1 MTRYPSLAASAR
13 LAGLESRVT
22 LAVVDGNI
30 RWSWAEL
37 DERAEAVAANLAR
50 AGVRPGA
57 RVAMSAASSAAAIA
71 ALHGVARVGAALV
84 PLGIGLR
91 ARELAI
97 AIEVTDPGLV
107 IVGPGLEPMAT
118 DLGCPVVRLEDLLD
132 AGARPE
138 TPEPGASEPD
148 LAAPAVVVLSSGTT
162 GRPKALV
169 LSTAALVAS
178 AQAWLSALPPATGWL
193 LALGLDHVAGL
204 GVVWRAALS
213 GVPLVMV
220 SSRDAAPIIAALQH
234 DPAPSHVSVVPT
246 TLARLL
252 DVVADGPPP
261 ATLRAVLTGGGPI
274 PADLIA
280 RACAAGWPVVP
291 TYGLSEAGSGVTALP
306 STEATHNPGTAGRP
320 LPGVRI
326 RIADPDPA
334 GEGEI
339 LVDSPALFSEYLGD
353 PDATAAALT
362 DDGWLR
368 TGDIGRLDPDG
379 RLTVIDRRTDRI
391 VRGGENISPAEVEAV
406 LESHP
411 SVAEVAVVARRDPTF
426 GHVPVATIVVRPDGP
441 DPGDEALTTFC
452 RERLA
457 GYKVPVA
464 FTRVEALPRT
474 KSGKIKRAE
483 LRART
488 VPVAFTTTGS
498 GPVPILLLHGTLSTA
513 AQLGGLAR
521 ALAATGDVTVHAVDR
536 RGSGDS
542 RMTDPT
548 PLDVAVHV
556 QDLADVLD
564 EVGAPAAVLVGVSY
578 GAVVALEFAARRP
591 DRALAIVAYEPPYG
605 AVADPATQQ
614 AFASIAAATEQSFA
628 SGGEPAAAEAFLRG
642 VAGQDSWHRLPE
654 RTRAFLAAEGGGAV
668 VDAALPG
675 LEPARLANITAPVTL
690 LTGGASEPF
699 YEPIATALCQRIPGA
714 SIVRL
719 PGATHASPITDPARI
734 AEAVIDALRAA
745 RILPNVPQRTML
757 AKESRP

>member
-13 LAGLESRVT
+13 LAAVESAAA
-22 LAVVDGNI
+22 LAVVDGTI
-30 RWSWAEL
+30 RWSWGEL
-37 DERAEAVAANLAR
+37 DGRADSVAANLIR
-50 AGVRPGA
+50 AGVRPGG

-71 ALHGVARVGAALV
+71 ALHGVARVGAVLV

-118 DLGCPVVRLEDLLD
+118 GLGRPILLLENLLD
-132 AGARPE
+132 AGAGPE
-138 TPEPGASEPD
+138 APMPEASEPD
-148 LAAPAVVVLSSGTT
+148 LAAPAVVVLTSGTT
-162 GRPKALV
+162 GRPKAVV

-178 AQAWLSALPPATGWL
+178 AEAWLSALPPATGWL

-213 GVPLVMV
+213 GVPLVV
-220 SSRDAAPIIAALQH
+220 VLDPGIAAAIIAALQH

-274 PADLIA
+274 PPDLIA
-280 RACAAGWPVVP
+280 RASAAGWPVVP

-326 RIADPDPA
+326 RIADPDPP

-426 GHVPVATIVVRPDGP
+426 GQVPVATIVLRPDGP
-441 DPGDEALTTFC
+441 DPGDEA
-452 RERLA
+452 
-457 GYKVPVA
+457 
-464 FTRVEALPRT
+464 FTSVLSRAPGRVQGP
-474 KSGKIKRAE
+474 GGVH
-483 LRART
+483 ARR
-488 VPVAFTTTGS
+488 G
-498 GPVPILLLHGTLSTA
+498 A
-513 AQLGGLAR
+513 AQNAERQDQAGR
-521 ALAATGDVTVHAVDR
+521 ASRPHGSRRLHHDGQRPGPDPAPPRDAVDR
-536 RGSGDS
+536 S
-542 RMTDPT
+542 PT
-548 PLDVAVHV
+548 WRA
-556 QDLADVLD
+556 
-564 EVGAPAAVLVGVSY
+564 GTG
-578 GAVVALEFAARRP
+578 ARR
-591 DRALAIVAYEPPYG
+591 DRRRHPPRRG
-605 AVADPATQQ
+605 PP
-614 AFASIAAATEQSFA
+614 
-628 SGGEPAAAEAFLRG
+628 GE
-642 VAGQDSWHRLPE
+642 W
-654 RTRAFLAAEGGGAV
+654 
-668 VDAALPG
+668 
-675 LEPARLANITAPVTL
+675 
-690 LTGGASEPF
+690 
-699 YEPIATALCQRIPGA
+699 
-714 SIVRL
+714 
-719 PGATHASPITDPARI
+719 
-734 AEAVIDALRAA
+734 
-745 RILPNVPQRTML
+745 
-757 AKESRP
+757 